1 MEKTLLLKYTYFQKA
16 VRWLCVDARLVF
28 GKLVE
33 IPQFGLVTEETHR
46 SIDGIYSL
54 FGNVRQKPSS
64 ASSMCISAT
73 ASASILKTWCVF
85 SSVLLFITSK
95 HPNGSFWTD
104 CVTHVG
110 KMSLS
115 LISLVWEFH
124 VDGGST

>member
-54 FGNVRQKPSS
+54 FGNVRPK
-64 ASSMCISAT
+64 A
-73 ASASILKTWCVF
+73 VF
-85 SSVLLFITSK
+85 RFVDVYFSHCFGVHFEDLVRLL
-95 HPNGSFWTD
+95 
-104 CVTHVG
+104 
-110 KMSLS
+110 LS
-115 LISLVWEFH
+115 LVIYNIETS
-124 VDGGST
+124 